1 MSEPEVAALEYRPV
15 GPDRWGDL
23 EALFGP
29 RGACGGCWCMA
40 WRLPRKAFDAG
51 KGEGNRAALRGIVL
65 AGERPGVLAYD
76 GATPVGW
83 CSVAPRER
91 FPVLERSRALRRIDE
106 EPVWSV
112 TCLFVARRWR
122 RRGVAAGLLEAAV
135 TLAAAS
141 GAAVVEGY
149 PVEPRTAA
157 MADVFAWTG
166 TVGAFRAA
174 SFVEAAR
181 GPTGRPI
188 MRRRLAPS
196 SG

>member
-1 MSEPEVAALEYRPV
+1 MSEHEAVALEYRPV
-15 GPDRWGDL
+15 DRDRWGDL

-40 WRLPRKAFDAG
+40 WRLQRRAFDAG
-51 KGEGNRAALRGIVL
+51 KGERNRAALRDIVL
-65 AGERPGVLAYD
+65 AGECPGVLAYE

-91 FPVLERSRALRRIDE
+91 FPVLERSRALRRIDG

-135 TLAAAS
+135 ALAATA

-149 PVEPRTAA
+149 PVEPRSAA

-166 TVGAFRAA
+166 TVGAFRTA

-196 SG
+196 RG

>member
-1 MSEPEVAALEYRPV
+1 MSETGAALPPLDFHPLT
-15 GPDRWGDL
+15 PDRWADL

-51 KGEGNRAALRGIVL
+51 KGDGNRAAFRAVVV
-65 AGERPGVLAYD
+65 AGEEPGVLAYD
-76 GATPVGW
+76 GAAPVGW

-91 FPVLERSRALRRIDE
+91 FPVLERSRALRRLDA

-112 TCLFVARRWR
+112 TCFYIARRYR
-122 RRGVAAGLLEAAV
+122 RRGVASAL
-135 TLAAAS
+135 LAAAAAHARER
-141 GAAVVEGY
+141 GAEIVEGY
-149 PVEPRTAA
+149 PVEPRTGS

-174 SFVEAAR
+174 GFVEAAR

-188 MRRRLAPS
+188 MRRRV
-196 SG
+196 